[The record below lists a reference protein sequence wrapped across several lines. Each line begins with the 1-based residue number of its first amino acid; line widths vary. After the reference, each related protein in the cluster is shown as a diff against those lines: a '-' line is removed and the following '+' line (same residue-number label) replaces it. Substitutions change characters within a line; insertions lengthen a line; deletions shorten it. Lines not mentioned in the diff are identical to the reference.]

1 MVKPLSQKNTS
12 HTEQK
17 GYLIEVQPMS
27 NKPKSGIELHKK
39 ITKYMYSPEDKD
51 ELYIL
56 LARYGI
62 WSRLK
67 LALDKREGP
76 LSEGEKETRA
86 KVNGR
91 LKTLNEELTT
101 LGGYYQ

>member
-1 MVKPLSQKNTS
+1 ML
-12 HTEQK
+12 
-17 GYLIEVQPMS
+17 

-62 WSRLK
+62 WSRMK
-67 LALDKREGP
+67 SSLDNREEP
-76 LSEGEKETRA
+76 LSEGAEGCRV
-86 KVNGR
+86 KVNER
-91 LKTLNEELTT
+91 LKALNEELTT
-101 LGGYYQ
+101 LGGYYK

>member
-1 MVKPLSQKNTS
+1 ML
-12 HTEQK
+12 
-17 GYLIEVQPMS
+17 

-62 WSRLK
+62 WSRMK
-67 LALDKREGP
+67 LALDKREEP
-76 LSEGEKETRA
+76 LSEGAKETRA
-86 KVNGR
+86 KVNKR
-91 LKTLNEELTT
+91 LKVLNEELTT

>member
-1 MVKPLSQKNTS
+1 
-12 HTEQK
+12 
-17 GYLIEVQPMS
+17 MS
-27 NKPKSGIELHKK
+27 NKPKSGLELHKK

-56 LARYGI
+56 LARYEI

-67 LALDKREGP
+67 LFLDNRKET
-76 LSEGEKETRA
+76 LSEEAEKFRVKANE
-86 KVNGR
+86 R
-91 LKTLNEELTT
+91 LKVLNEELTT

>member
-1 MVKPLSQKNTS
+1 MA
-12 HTEQK
+12 
-17 GYLIEVQPMS
+17 

-39 ITKYMYSPEDKD
+39 ITKYMYSPEDKY
-51 ELYIL
+51 ELNTL
-56 LARYGI
+56 LARYGL

-67 LALDKREGP
+67 AFLDKHEGP
-76 LSEGEKETRA
+76 LSEGEKETRVE
-86 KVNGR
+86 VNER

>member
-67 LALDKREGP
+67 FALDNRKEPLPEGAGG
-76 LSEGEKETRA
+76 SRA
-86 KVNGR
+86 KVNER
-91 LKTLNEELTT
+91 LKALNEELTT

>member
-1 MVKPLSQKNTS
+1 MA
-12 HTEQK
+12 
-17 GYLIEVQPMS
+17 

-39 ITKYMYSPEDKD
+39 VSKYMYSPEDKD

-62 WSRLK
+62 WNRLK

-76 LSEGEKETRA
+76 LSEEEKETRA
-86 KVNGR
+86 KVNER
-91 LKTLNEELTT
+91 LKALNEELTT

>member
-1 MVKPLSQKNTS
+1 MA
-12 HTEQK
+12 
-17 GYLIEVQPMS
+17 

-39 ITKYMYSPEDKD
+39 ITKYMYSPEDRD

-56 LARYGI
+56 LARYGM
-62 WSRLK
+62 WSRMK
-67 LALDKREGP
+67 SFLDNREEP
-76 LSEGEKETRA
+76 LSEGAEATRV
-86 KVNGR
+86 KVDKR

>member
-1 MVKPLSQKNTS
+1 MA
-12 HTEQK
+12 
-17 GYLIEVQPMS
+17 

-39 ITKYMYSPEDKD
+39 ISKYMYSPEDKY
-51 ELYIL
+51 ELYKL

-67 LALDKREGP
+67 FFLDNRTEP
-76 LSEGEKETRA
+76 LSRGAEESRVKANE
-86 KVNGR
+86 R